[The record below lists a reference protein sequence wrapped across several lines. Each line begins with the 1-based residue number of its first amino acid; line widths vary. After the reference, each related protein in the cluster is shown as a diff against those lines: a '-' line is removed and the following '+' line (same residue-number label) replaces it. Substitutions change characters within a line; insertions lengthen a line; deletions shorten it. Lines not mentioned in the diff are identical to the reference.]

1 MKKTW
6 SLNRKC
12 TSLEI
17 IKYNSISDHKIK
29 KSVKIEDN
37 KFINRLMDDIEQI
50 PADGDMMK
58 SFGSEAEQ
66 IDLIFSGNNQV
77 QILQLYEKKIKTPST
92 GFNSTKSDLEKKL
105 SDDVETLLFPD
116 FNKNIPKIKN
126 VVLQFPDFSIT
137 FLGSEFNKG
146 TTNNISYNKDKFLI
160 KDKNT
165 QQEIEIISGELSP
178 QQIII
183 KVNDIE
189 ITIMTFQSKELYTLY
204 PDYFQIIKL

>member
-92 GFNSTKSDLEKKL
+92 GFNSTKSGLEKKL

-137 FLGSEFNKG
+137 FLGNEFNKG

-189 ITIMTFQSKELYTLY
+189 ITIMTFQSKELYKLY

>member
-126 VVLQFPDFSIT
+126 VALQFPDFSIT
-137 FLGSEFNKG
+137 FLGNEFNKG

>member
-126 VVLQFPDFSIT
+126 AALQFQDFTIT
-137 FLGSEFNKG
+137 FLGNKFNKG